1 MQIRLA
7 IESDVESLVDL
18 WIELMDYHVAFST
31 QFLINKNKR
40 AAIESFIL
48 EKLGKK
54 LSRIYVME
62 VDNTI
67 VAMLLARIDLRPE
80 MFIHPKSGYIAETI
94 VTKLHRGKNIGNEL
108 ADTAH
113 AWFDE
118 EGVSCSELQV
128 SIANTEGITFWK
140 SKGYETQS
148 LRMIRNDRQT

>member
-1 MQIRLA
+1 MQIRQA
-7 IESDVESLVDL
+7 TENDVESLVDL

-40 AAIESFIL
+40 AAIEAFIL

-62 VDNTI
+62 ADNAI
-67 VAMLLARIDLRPE
+67 VAMLLARIEVRPE

-108 ADTAH
+108 ADAAH
-113 AWFDE
+113 AWFVS

-128 SIANTEGITFWK
+128 SIANTEGIEFWK
-140 SKGYETQS
+140 AKGYEIQTF
-148 LRMIRNDRQT
+148 RMIRHDR

>member
-1 MQIRLA
+1 MQIRQA
-7 IESDVESLVDL
+7 TENDVESLVDL

-40 AAIESFIL
+40 AAIEAFIL

-62 VDNTI
+62 DDNTI

-108 ADTAH
+108 ADAAH
-113 AWFDE
+113 DWFVS

-128 SIANTEGITFWK
+128 SIANTEGIEFWK
-140 SKGYETQS
+140 SKGYEIQTF
-148 LRMIRNDRQT
+148 RMIRHDR

>member
-40 AAIESFIL
+40 AAIEAFIL

-62 VDNTI
+62 ADNAI
-67 VAMLLARIDLRPE
+67 VAMLLARIDPRPE
-80 MFIHPKSGYIAETI
+80 MF
-94 VTKLHRGKNIGNEL
+94 
-108 ADTAH
+108 H
-113 AWFDE
+113 A
-118 EGVSCSELQV
+118 S
-128 SIANTEGITFWK
+128 
-140 SKGYETQS
+140 
-148 LRMIRNDRQT
+148 

>member
-40 AAIESFIL
+40 AAIEAFIL

-62 VDNTI
+62 ADNAI
-67 VAMLLARIDLRPE
+67 VAMLLARIEVRPE
-80 MFIHPKSGYIAETI
+80 MF
-94 VTKLHRGKNIGNEL
+94 
-108 ADTAH
+108 H
-113 AWFDE
+113 A
-118 EGVSCSELQV
+118 S
-128 SIANTEGITFWK
+128 
-140 SKGYETQS
+140 
-148 LRMIRNDRQT
+148 

>member
-40 AAIESFIL
+40 AAIEAFIL

-62 VDNTI
+62 ADNAI
-67 VAMLLARIDLRPE
+67 VAMLLARIEVRPE
-80 MFIHPKSGYIAETI
+80 MFLHQKSGYIAETI
-94 VTKLHRGKNIGNEL
+94 VTKLHRGNNIGNEL
-108 ADTAH
+108 ADAAH
-113 AWFDE
+113 AWFVS

-128 SIANTEGITFWK
+128 SIANTEGIEFWK
-140 SKGYETQS
+140 SKGYETQT
-148 LRMIRNDRQT
+148 LRMIRNDRKN